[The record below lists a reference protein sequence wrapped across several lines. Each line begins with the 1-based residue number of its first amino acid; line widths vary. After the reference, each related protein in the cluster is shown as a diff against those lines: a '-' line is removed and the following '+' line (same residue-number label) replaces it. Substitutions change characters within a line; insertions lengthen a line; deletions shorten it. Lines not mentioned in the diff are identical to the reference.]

1 MIRLFAAAAALVLV
15 AACGG
20 SASEPPVIEYGR
32 DVCVDCG
39 MIIEEPRFAAAYRA
53 GGEERLFDDIVDMV
67 VYGVESG
74 EIGSAAAW
82 VHDYGTEEWVAAPD
96 AVYVSGPIATPMG
109 GGVVA
114 FADEPAAAALAAEV
128 GGETLAWDDL
138 VQLAETG
145 GLRQGHAH
153 EPEEG
158 HS

>member
-1 MIRLFAAAAALVLV
+1 MIRRLAVAVLGFLL

-20 SASEPPVIEYGR
+20 SASEPPEIEYGR

-53 GGEERLFDDIVDMV
+53 GDEERLFDEIVDML

-74 EIGSAAAW
+74 ELGSAAAW

-96 AVYVSGPIATPMG
+96 AVYVSGPVATPMG
-109 GGVVA
+109 GGIVA
-114 FADEPAAAALAAEV
+114 FAEGSDATALAAEV
-128 GGETLAWDDL
+128 GGDVLTWNDL
-138 VQLAETG
+138 VRLAESG

-153 EPEEG
+153 QP
-158 HS
+158 